1 VSERD
6 TALDEALSGDAPDV
20 LIVGGGINGAGL
32 FRELA
37 LQGVSVLLVEKGDF
51 CSGSSAAPSRMI
63 HGGLRYLEYGE
74 TRLVRESLRE
84 RDALLRNAPHYVRPI
99 KTVMPVYSWFRGL
112 LSAIPKFIRGKGRP
126 SQRGAIVVMIGLTF
140 YDLYTRASRMVPKR
154 SFSSRASTLRALPG
168 LDPRVVGSAT
178 YWDAWISYPERLALE
193 LIQDGEATTGRAR
206 AVNYASLV
214 GLTDDGAVIVRDE
227 STCTRAMVRPKVVV
241 NATGGW
247 VDLTNAAI
255 GVETQSISGVKGSHL
270 VIDDPGLLDD
280 LDGRMVYFENSD
292 QRICI
297 VFPWQG
303 KVLAGSTEVPHANP
317 DTAECTAEERQY
329 ILDSLAELFPGR
341 SVDSD
346 TVVSTF
352 SGVRPLLADH
362 RETSGEMSREHSCA
376 EVPVPGSS
384 VRVFSMSG
392 GKWTT
397 FRSFSAEMADMVLDV
412 LGAARTVST
421 EDVPI
426 GGGRDYPRDAL
437 ARGAWLQGL
446 SQTSGLPLDRVE
458 QLLER
463 YGTNAVPIAEDAGG
477 GRDVPLSSCPT
488 YSVPEIMWI
497 IRNEKVRRLEDVV
510 LRRTNLALL
519 GQVSMPLLE
528 ELSQL
533 CVAGLVFAP
542 SDRER
547 AVADAAELLGHRFGI
562 KIT

>member
-1 VSERD
+1 MSERG
-6 TALDEALSGDAPDV
+6 TALDEALSGDGPDV

-37 LQGVSVLLVEKGDF
+37 LQGVSVVLVEKGDF
-51 CSGSSAAPSRMI
+51 CSGSSSAPSRMI

-74 TRLVRESLRE
+74 TKLVRESLRE

-112 LSAIPKFIRGKGRP
+112 ASAIPKFIRGKGRP

-154 SFSSRASTLRALPG
+154 SFSTRASTLQALPG
-168 LDPRVVGSAT
+168 LDARVVGSAT

-193 LIQDGEATTGRAR
+193 LVSDGEAASGSAR
-206 AVNYASLV
+206 ALNYTSLV
-214 GLTDDGAVIVRDE
+214 GLADDDAVIVRDE
-227 STCTRAMVRPKVVV
+227 LTGTRAKVRPKVVV

-255 GVETQSISGVKGSHL
+255 GVKTQSIEGVKGSHL
-270 VIDDPGLLDD
+270 VIDDPGLLGD

-317 DTAECTAEERQY
+317 DTAECTPEERQY

-341 SVDSD
+341 SVDPD
-346 TVVSTF
+346 TIVSTF

-384 VRVFSMSG
+384 VRVFSMAG

-397 FRSFSAEMADMVLDV
+397 FRSFSAEMADIVLDV
-412 LGAARTVST
+412 LGVARTTST

-426 GGGRDYPRDAL
+426 GGGRDYPHDAL
-437 ARGAWLQGL
+437 ARGAWLQQL

-458 QLLER
+458 RLLER
-463 YGTNAVPIAEDAGG
+463 YGTSAVPIAEHVGV
-477 GRDVPLSSCPT
+477 GRDEPLANCPS
-488 YSVPEIMWI
+488 YSVPEIAWI

-528 ELSQL
+528 ELSHL
-533 CVAGLVFAP
+533 CVTGLVLAP
-542 SDRER
+542 SEREQ
-547 AVADAAELLGHRFGI
+547 AVADTAEFLGHRFGI
-562 KIT
+562 RI

>member
-1 VSERD
+1 
-6 TALDEALSGDAPDV
+6 
-20 LIVGGGINGAGL
+20 
-32 FRELA
+32 
-37 LQGVSVLLVEKGDF
+37 
-51 CSGSSAAPSRMI
+51 MI

-112 LSAIPKFIRGKGRP
+112 ASAIPKFVRGKGRP

-140 YDLYTRASRMVPKR
+140 YDLYSRTSRMVPRR
-154 SFSSRASTLRALPG
+154 SFSRRGSTLRALPG
-168 LDPRVVGSAT
+168 LDARVVGSAI

-193 LIQDGEATTGRAR
+193 LIQDGEAASGRAR
-206 AVNYASLV
+206 ALNYTSLV
-214 GLTDDGAVIVRDE
+214 GLSDGDTVIVRDE
-227 STCTRAMVRPKVVV
+227 LAGTQATVRPKVVV

-255 GVETQSISGVKGSHL
+255 GVTTQSIAGVKGSHL
-270 VIDDPGLLDD
+270 VIDDPALLRD

-303 KVLAGSTEVPHANP
+303 KVLAGSTEVPHADP
-317 DTAECTAEERQY
+317 DTAECTPDERQY

-341 SVDSD
+341 SVDPD
-346 TVVSTF
+346 TIVSTF
-352 SGVRPLLADH
+352 SGVRPLLADQ

-384 VRVFSMSG
+384 MRVFSMAG

-397 FRSFSAEMADMVLDV
+397 FRSFSAEMADIVLDV
-412 LGAARTVST
+412 LGSGRELST
-421 EDVPI
+421 ENVPI
-426 GGGRDYPRDAL
+426 GGGRDYPPDAP
-437 ARGAWLQGL
+437 ARGAWLQQL
-446 SQTSGLPLDRVE
+446 SHRTGLPPDRVE

-463 YGTNAVPIAEDAGG
+463 YGTSAAPIAEHACV
-477 GRDVPLSSCPT
+477 GRDEPLANCPI
-488 YSVPEIMWI
+488 YSVPEIAWI

-519 GQVSMPLLE
+519 GQISMPLLE
-528 ELSQL
+528 ELSHL
-533 CVAGLVFAP
+533 CVKGQVFAQ
-542 SDRER
+542 SER
-547 AVADAAELLGHRFGI
+547 AQAVTDTAELLGHRFGI
-562 KIT
+562 RIT

>member
-1 VSERD
+1 MSERD

-329 ILDSLAELFPGR
+329 ILDSLAELFPGQIRGFGHGRIHVLRGPATAGR
-341 SVDSD
+341 SSRDIRRDEPGALLRRGPGPGFERPCLFHVRREVDD
-346 TVVSTF
+346 IPVVLGRDGGHGARRARGGAH
-352 SGVRPLLADH
+352 GVNGGRAH
-362 RETSGEMSREHSCA
+362 RGRARLPARRSCA
-376 EVPVPGSS
+376 W
-384 VRVFSMSG
+384 RV
-392 GKWTT
+392 
-397 FRSFSAEMADMVLDV
+397 
-412 LGAARTVST
+412 AA
-421 EDVPI
+421 
-426 GGGRDYPRDAL
+426 G
-437 ARGAWLQGL
+437 
-446 SQTSGLPLDRVE
+446 
-458 QLLER
+458 
-463 YGTNAVPIAEDAGG
+463 
-477 GRDVPLSSCPT
+477 
-488 YSVPEIMWI
+488 
-497 IRNEKVRRLEDVV
+497 
-510 LRRTNLALL
+510 
-519 GQVSMPLLE
+519 
-528 ELSQL
+528 
-533 CVAGLVFAP
+533 
-542 SDRER
+542 
-547 AVADAAELLGHRFGI
+547 AVADVWPSP
-562 KIT
+562 